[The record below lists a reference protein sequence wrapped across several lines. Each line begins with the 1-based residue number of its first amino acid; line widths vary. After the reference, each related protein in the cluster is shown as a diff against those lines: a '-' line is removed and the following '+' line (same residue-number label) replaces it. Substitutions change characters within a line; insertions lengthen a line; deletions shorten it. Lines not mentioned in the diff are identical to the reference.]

1 MDLLSSIGRRGTKL
15 GLLATLC
22 IVFEAE
28 SGACTIGGDTPMSFI
43 IAAALI
49 LCAAAFSFASIIG
62 EWSLLL
68 VPPIEVPEVLA
79 PLLEEEAAAW

>member
-28 SGACTIGGDTPMSFI
+28 SGAGPAALGGDTPISCMP
-43 IAAALI
+43 
-49 LCAAAFSFASIIG
+49 FSFASMIG
-62 EWSLLL
+62 ELSLLL
-68 VPPIEVPEVLA
+68 VPPTEVPEVLA
-79 PLLEEEAAAW
+79 PLLLDEAAA